1 MSNNKT
7 VFVVGAGAS
16 FEMGL
21 PVGEKLKEQI
31 SHMLKTQPH
40 EPYDQPRIKNNEIF
54 DALRIAGSSRRPELE
69 LQKTVRAA
77 GDIAHA
83 LPLTLSIDNYLNNH
97 NGDEAI
103 ELCGKLAIARA
114 ILAAEANSTLRKSV
128 NQRLHDFNKCAES
141 WLVPFMQLLSE
152 DCSLQK
158 LRERLGTVAF
168 IVFNYDRCIEQFL
181 MHAIMAVYKVKV
193 EVAAE
198 IVSWIDIY
206 HPYGTVGELPW
217 VTTGSNDNETVGFG
231 ETPTPQQLLK
241 SIRGIKTF
249 TEGTDD
255 RISEIMAIRNRIE
268 MASRI
273 VFLGFAYHRLNIRLL
288 LGDNPV
294 ISKTTRRVFGTAYG
308 MSDSDTQMVGDALER
323 ALNAPSIAIRND
335 LTCFNLFRKFSRN
348 LNSPKN

>member
-1 MSNNKT
+1 MVNGKT

-16 FEMGL
+16 YEMGL
-21 PVGEKLKEQI
+21 PVGEELKKQI
-31 SHMLKTQPH
+31 SHMLKVQRH
-40 EPYDQPRIKNNEIF
+40 NAYDKLTVKNGEIF
-54 DALRIAGSSRRPELE
+54 DALRIIDSSRRPALE
-69 LQKTVRAA
+69 LQKTVQAA

-114 ILAAEANSTLRKSV
+114 ILAAESNSTLRRSV
-128 NQRLHDFNKCAES
+128 SEGRYDFSKCAES

-181 MHAIMAVYKVKV
+181 MHAIMAVYKVPE

-198 IVSWIDIY
+198 IVSWVDIY
-206 HPYGTVGELPW
+206 HPYGTVGNLPW
-217 VTTGSNDNETVGFG
+217 LTAKRVNHETVGFG

-241 SIRGIKTF
+241 IIRGIKTF

-255 RISEIMAIRNRIE
+255 RISEIMAIRNQME
-268 MASRI
+268 TASRI
-273 VFLGFAYHRLNIRLL
+273 IFLGFAYHKLNIRLL
-288 LGDNPV
+288 LGDNPI
-294 ISKTTRRVFGTAYG
+294 ISEKTRRVFGTAYL
-308 MSDSDTQMVGDALER
+308 MSPSDTQLIGDALAR
-323 ALNAPSIAIRND
+323 TLNAPSISIRND
-335 LTCFNLFRKFSRN
+335 LTCFNLFREYSRT
-348 LNSPKN
+348 LNFV